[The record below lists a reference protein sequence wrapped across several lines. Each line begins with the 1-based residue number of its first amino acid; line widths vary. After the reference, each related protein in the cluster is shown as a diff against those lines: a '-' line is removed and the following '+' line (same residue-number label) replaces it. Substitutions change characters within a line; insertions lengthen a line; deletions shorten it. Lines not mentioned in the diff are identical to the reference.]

1 MAEGYKGYKII
12 ALNEQEMAEFYQ
24 SNRLKDNLILLE
36 NEFLLIAND
45 DGKIVDKFLYQDS
58 QLQKVTHTVIENNL
72 CGLIK
77 PRNLYQLLAIS
88 LLNDPTIPVKVLTG
102 VYGSAKAQPINTIIP
117 TPEGLKRMGEIR
129 VGDYIFDREGKPTEV
144 LGVFPQGK
152 IDCYKITFSDGR
164 ETYCGEEHL
173 WSHITSKGNL
183 TTKTTKE
190 MYKLGVKAPSGNYRF
205 KLPLN
210 SALEYKTKDFEIDP
224 YVLGC
229 FLGDGC
235 CLEKPLTLSSNDEE
249 LVAEVS
255 RLIGSPE
262 YYKAH
267 ENNYSWY
274 FKTPQKDGKKRRFQ
288 TKEFFKNYPEVIDY
302 ALNKH
307 IPEEYFYGDRQQRLS
322 LLQGLLD
329 TDGTI
334 SKEKGRVSFASTS
347 ERLKN
352 DVKRL
357 VYELGYSCGEHI
369 DNRKERKNPLYC
381 LSIIAPNE
389 DKVSFFRLR
398 RKKQRALDNLKQRQL
413 THSTTLTIRSI
424 EKMTYQEEMVC
435 FYVDNDEHLYL
446 TNDCIV
452 THNTFLMINA
462 ALQCLESGNKEKII
476 FVRNGI
482 SPKGV
487 PDIGYLPGSALDKTL
502 VWAMPIADHVG
513 GEDGL
518 LHLIESR
525 KLEVLPLNYIRG
537 RDLKNAIIFSDES
550 ENLTPKLIQ
559 LLLGRVGEN
568 SELWIAGDYRQSDLG
583 KSFSEGLT
591 FMIERLKGNRL
602 FGYVDLPIT
611 ERSKIAELSNLLD
624 N

>member
-12 ALNEQEMAEFYQ
+12 TLNEQEMAEFYQ

-129 VGDYIFDREGKPTEV
+129 IGDYIFDREGKPTEV

-173 WSHITSKGNL
+173 WSYITSKGNL

-190 MYKLGVKAPSGNYRF
+190 MYKLGVKAPSGKYRF
-205 KLPLN
+205 RLPLN

-249 LVAEVS
+249 LIAEVS

-329 TDGTI
+329 TDGSI
-334 SKEKGRVSFASTS
+334 SKEKGCVSFVSAS

-357 VYELGYSCGEHI
+357 VYELGYSCGEYI
-369 DNRKERKNPLYC
+369 DNSKERKNPLYC

-424 EKMTYQEEMVC
+424 EKMAYQEEMVC

-452 THNTFLMINA
+452 THNTFFMINA

-476 FVRNGI
+476 FVRNGV

-518 LHLIESR
+518 LHLIQSR

>member
-1 MAEGYKGYKII
+1 MAEGYKGYKTIT
-12 ALNEQEMAEFYQ
+12 LNEQEMAEFYQ
-24 SNRLKDNLILLE
+24 SNELKDNLILLE
-36 NEFLLIAND
+36 NEFLLIANE
-45 DGKIVDKFLYQDS
+45 DGEIVDKFLYQDS
-58 QLQKVTHTVIENNL
+58 QLQKITHTVIENQW

-77 PRNLYQLLAIS
+77 PRNLYQLLAVN

-129 VGDYIFDREGKPTEV
+129 VGDYIFDRKGKPTEV
-144 LGVFPQGK
+144 LGIFPQGK
-152 IDCYKITFSDGR
+152 IDCYKISFSDGR

-173 WSHITSKGNL
+173 WSYITSKGNL

-205 KLPLN
+205 RLPLN

-249 LVAEVS
+249 LIAEVS

-267 ENNYSWY
+267 ENNYSWH

-307 IPEEYFYGDRQQRLS
+307 IPEEFFYGDRQQRLS

-329 TDGTI
+329 TDGSI
-334 SKEKGRVSFASTS
+334 SKEKGRVSFVSTS

-424 EKMTYQEEMVC
+424 EKMAYQEEMVC

-452 THNTFLMINA
+452 THNTFFMINA

-476 FVRNGI
+476 FVRNGL

-487 PDIGYLPGSALDKTL
+487 PDIGYLPGSALDKTV

-518 LHLIESR
+518 LHLIQSR

>member
-1 MAEGYKGYKII
+1 MAEGYKGYKIVT
-12 ALNEQEMAEFYQ
+12 LNEQEMAEFYQ
-24 SNRLKDNLILLE
+24 SNELKDNLILLE
-36 NEFLLIAND
+36 NEFLLIANE
-45 DGKIVDKFLYQDS
+45 DGEIVDKFLYQDS
-58 QLQKVTHTVIENNL
+58 QLQKITHTVIENQW

-77 PRNLYQLLAIS
+77 PRNLYQLLAVN

-129 VGDYIFDREGKPTEV
+129 VGDYIFDRKGKPTEV

-152 IDCYKITFSDGR
+152 IDCYKISFSDGR

-173 WSHITSKGNL
+173 WSYITSKGNL

-205 KLPLN
+205 RLPLN

-249 LVAEVS
+249 LIAEVS

-267 ENNYSWY
+267 ENNYSWH

-288 TKEFFKNYPEVIDY
+288 TKDFFKNYPEVIDY

-329 TDGTI
+329 TDGSI
-334 SKEKGRVSFASTS
+334 SKEKGRVSFVSTS

-369 DNRKERKNPLYC
+369 DNKKERKNPLYC

-424 EKMTYQEEMVC
+424 EKMAYQEEMVC

-452 THNTFLMINA
+452 THNTFFMINA

-476 FVRNGI
+476 FVRNGL

-487 PDIGYLPGSALDKTL
+487 PDIGYLPGSALDKTV

-518 LHLIESR
+518 LHLIQSR

-591 FMIERLKGNRL
+591 FMIEKLKGNRL

>member
-1 MAEGYKGYKII
+1 
-12 ALNEQEMAEFYQ
+12 
-24 SNRLKDNLILLE
+24 
-36 NEFLLIAND
+36 
-45 DGKIVDKFLYQDS
+45 
-58 QLQKVTHTVIENNL
+58 
-72 CGLIK
+72 
-77 PRNLYQLLAIS
+77 
-88 LLNDPTIPVKVLTG
+88 
-102 VYGSAKAQPINTIIP
+102 
-117 TPEGLKRMGEIR
+117 MGEIR
-129 VGDYIFDREGKPTEV
+129 VGDYIFDRKGKPTEV

-152 IDCYKITFSDGR
+152 IDCYKISFSDGR

-173 WSHITSKGNL
+173 WSYITSKGNL

-205 KLPLN
+205 RLPLN

-249 LVAEVS
+249 LIAEVN

-267 ENNYSWY
+267 ENNYSWH

-288 TKEFFKNYPEVIDY
+288 TKDFFKNYPEVIDY

-329 TDGTI
+329 TDGSI
-334 SKEKGRVSFASTS
+334 SKEKGRVSFVSTS

-369 DNRKERKNPLYC
+369 DNKKERKNPLYC

-452 THNTFLMINA
+452 THNTFFMINA

-476 FVRNGI
+476 FVRNGL

-487 PDIGYLPGSALDKTL
+487 PDIGYLPGSALDKTV

-518 LHLIESR
+518 LHLIQSR

>member
-1 MAEGYKGYKII
+1 MEKKYKGYKIVT
-12 ALNEQEMAEFYQ
+12 LTEEEMAGFYESGQ
-24 SNRLKDNLILLE
+24 FKNPTSFLE
-36 NEFLLIAND
+36 NEFILIAD
-45 DGKIVDKFLYQDS
+45 EKGKVVDKYYYQDKH
-58 QLQKVTHTVIENNL
+58 LKKVTKTTINNNWY
-72 CGLIK
+72 GTIK
-77 PRNLYQLLAIS
+77 ARNLYQSLAIS
-88 LLNDPTIPVKVLTG
+88 LLNDATVPVKVLTG
-102 VYGSAKAQPINTIIP
+102 VYGSAKAQPISTIIP
-117 TPEGLKRMGEIR
+117 TPNGLERMGNIK
-129 VGDYIFDREGKPTEV
+129 VGDYIFDRKGKPTEV

-173 WSHITSKGNL
+173 WSYITSKGNL

-190 MYKLGVKAPSGNYRF
+190 MYEIGVKKPSGGYRF
-205 KLPLN
+205 RLPLN
-210 SALEYKTKDFEIDP
+210 SALEYKTKNFEIDP

-235 CLEKPLTLSSNDEE
+235 CLEKPLTLSSSDEE
-249 LVAEVS
+249 IVAEVS
-255 RLIGSPE
+255 RLIGSSE
-262 YYKAH
+262 YIKSH
-267 ENNYSWY
+267 TDNYSWH
-274 FKTPQKDGKKRRFQ
+274 FRLPQKDGKKINYQ
-288 TKEFFKNYPEVIDY
+288 TKDFFHNFPEIIDY

-307 IPEEYFYGDRQQRLS
+307 IPEEYFYGDKQQRLS

-329 TDGTI
+329 TDGSI
-334 SKEKGRVSFASTS
+334 DKEKGRISFVTTS

-369 DNRKERKNPLYC
+369 DNREKRKNPLYC

-389 DKVSFFRLR
+389 DKVLFFRLS
-398 RKKQRALDNLKQRQL
+398 RKRLRALDNLKQRQL

-424 EKMTYQEEMVC
+424 EKMDYQEEMVC
-435 FYVDNDEHLYL
+435 FYVDNEEHLYL

-452 THNTFLMINA
+452 THNTFFMINA
-462 ALQCLESGNKEKII
+462 ALQCVEKGNKDKII
-476 FVRNGI
+476 FVRNGL

-487 PDIGYLPGSALDKTL
+487 PDIGYLPGSAQDKTI

-518 LHLIESR
+518 IDLIER
-525 KLEVLPLNYIRG
+525 RQLEVLPLNYIRG

-583 KSFSEGLT
+583 KHFSEGLS
-591 FMIERLKGNRL
+591 FMIDRLKGNRL
-602 FGYVDLPIT
+602 FGCVDLPVT
-611 ERSKIAELSNLLD
+611 ERSKVAELSNLLD

>member
-1 MAEGYKGYKII
+1 MAEGYKGYKIVT
-12 ALNEQEMAEFYQ
+12 LNEQEMAEFYQ
-24 SNRLKDNLILLE
+24 SNELKDNLILLE
-36 NEFLLIAND
+36 NEFLLIANE
-45 DGKIVDKFLYQDS
+45 DGEIVDKFLYQDS
-58 QLQKVTHTVIENNL
+58 QLQKITHTVIENQW

-77 PRNLYQLLAIS
+77 PRNLYQLLAVS

-129 VGDYIFDREGKPTEV
+129 VGDYIFDRKGKPTEV

-152 IDCYKITFSDGR
+152 IDCYKISFSDGR

-173 WSHITSKGNL
+173 WSYITSKGNL
-183 TTKTTKE
+183 TIKTTKE

-205 KLPLN
+205 RLPLN

-249 LVAEVS
+249 LIAEVS

-267 ENNYSWY
+267 ENNYSWH

-288 TKEFFKNYPEVIDY
+288 TKDFFKNYPEVIDY

-329 TDGTI
+329 TDGSI
-334 SKEKGRVSFASTS
+334 SKEKGRVSFVSTS

-369 DNRKERKNPLYC
+369 DNKKERKNPLYC

-424 EKMTYQEEMVC
+424 EKMAYQEEMVC

-452 THNTFLMINA
+452 THNTFFMINA

-476 FVRNGI
+476 FVRNGL

-487 PDIGYLPGSALDKTL
+487 PDIGYLPGSALDKTV

-518 LHLIESR
+518 LHLIQSR